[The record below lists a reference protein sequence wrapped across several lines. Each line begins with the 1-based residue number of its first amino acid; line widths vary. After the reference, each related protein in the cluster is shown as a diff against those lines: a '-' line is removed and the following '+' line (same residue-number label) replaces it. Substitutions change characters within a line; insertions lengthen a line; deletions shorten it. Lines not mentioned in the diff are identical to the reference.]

1 MELNELERLA
11 RQKFGSREIKPSER
25 AWNEVAG
32 RIEQQKKPRSRFR
45 LWYAAAAILIGLV
58 IGSLVLL
65 NNPETA
71 ITTEEIVDSP
81 SSIDVPA
88 ETKTP
93 LELPPKEEK
102 ISPVVLAETEE
113 QKEEPQVLRQDLKVS
128 DEISDEK
135 QQMASVAEAETP
147 VEIRSDIPLQPEE
160 ESMIASK
167 VAEVV
172 SQVALLEQSDGSVSD
187 AEVDSLLRQAQT
199 ELLKERIFRKDNS
212 VDAMALL
219 NEVEAELDQTFRD
232 RIFERLKTGFIKVRT
247 AVADRNN

>member
-1 MELNELERLA
+1 MNELERLA

>member
-25 AWNEVAG
+25 AWNEIAG
-32 RIEQQKKPRSRFR
+32 RIDQQKKPGSRFR

-58 IGSLVLL
+58 IGSMVLL
-65 NNPETA
+65 NNPETVTA
-71 ITTEEIVDSP
+71 TEEIVDSP
-81 SSIDVPA
+81 ANIDVPA
-88 ETKTP
+88 ESQTP
-93 LELPPKEEK
+93 QELPPKIEK
-102 ISPVVLAETEE
+102 ASPVILAETEK
-113 QKEEPQVLRQDLKVS
+113 QTEEPQVLSQDLKAN
-128 DEISDEK
+128 DDISDEK
-135 QQMASVAEAETP
+135 QQIASVAEAETP
-147 VEIRSDIPLQPEE
+147 VELRSDIPLQPEE
-160 ESMIASK
+160 ESVIASK

-187 AEVDSLLRQAQT
+187 AEVDSLLRKAQT

-219 NEVEAELDQTFRD
+219 NEVETELDQTFRD